1 LLKKRVSQSATSSAF
16 GLAAAAVLAVSMGT
30 ASAAGAPPPE
40 VKPTPP
46 PQVLIDPN
54 DPNDPNLPANLKAA
68 QDAAA
73 AMPAADPAQV
83 AKGEALFKDFCQK
96 CHGIDMVSPGPP
108 FFDLRTFPHGEKPRF
123 VNSVTNGKGL
133 MPAWGGSIKPAEIES
148 LWAYVSSYKQTR

>member
-1 LLKKRVSQSATSSAF
+1 MLLKYASQKAVSSAF
-16 GLAAAAVLAVSMGT
+16 GLAAVACLLASAGHVL
-30 ASAAGAPPPE
+30 AAGAPPPE
-40 VKPTPP
+40 VKPTAP

-54 DPNDPNLPANLKAA
+54 DPNDPNLPANLKAT
-68 QDAAA
+68 QAAEA
-73 AMPAADPAQV
+73 AMPAADPVQV

-148 LWAYVSSYKQTR
+148 LWAYVSSYKQPR